1 MAGAGQSFALLF
13 DQPTGF
19 GEFPGFGHHREHHIE
34 RAAGCSLQ
42 KRAGLDLHQAGA
54 AERQP
59 QRAPAHRRVFVFL
72 VAVDIGHRLVAADID
87 GAEHYRLVARG
98 FQYAAIQALLAFSAR
113 QGGRNQELE
122 FGAEQPDAIGAG
134 QRNRGGIIEQAGV
147 HIEGDMAAILGNGR
161 QIAHLGPLFGLTR
174 FQRPHRLI
182 GFDRGRRRPDQ
193 QRIVAGVDDQFIAV
207 IHVGKQ
213 LIDAAKYGHAH
224 GAGHD
229 DDVRRQAAFFQ
240 HHALQVALV
249 IFQQFGRA
257 EIAGNQY
264 GIAGDA

>member
-1 MAGAGQSFALLF
+1 
-13 DQPTGF
+13 
-19 GEFPGFGHHREHHIE
+19 
-34 RAAGCSLQ
+34 
-42 KRAGLDLHQAGA
+42 
-54 AERQP
+54 
-59 QRAPAHRRVFVFL
+59 
-72 VAVDIGHRLVAADID
+72 
-87 GAEHYRLVARG
+87 
-98 FQYAAIQALLAFSAR
+98 
-113 QGGRNQELE
+113 
-122 FGAEQPDAIGAG
+122 
-134 QRNRGGIIEQAGV
+134 
-147 HIEGDMAAILGNGR
+147 MAAILGNGR
-161 QIAHLGPLFGLTR
+161 QIAHLGPLFGLAR
-174 FQRPHRLI
+174 LQRPHRLI

-213 LIDAAKYGHAH
+213 LIDAAKHGHAH

-264 GIAGDA
+264 GIAGDAQLRCRAQLAGKGAQQPVGEIIEIGEPFLEIRIVD